1 MKLTKL
7 SIALYV
13 ALLFLSGVA
22 VGAFGYRLYT
32 VAPVS
37 ASNTPPNAAEY
48 RKKYLNEMQ
57 LRLKL
62 NPDQVTKLD
71 GILDDTRSK
80 FHAVRQRTKP
90 EFEAIRTEQ
99 VERVNSILSA
109 EQRAEYEKMRKER
122 DAREAR
128 EKQTGRG
135 SGPGF

>member
-7 SIALYV
+7 SVALYV

-37 ASNTPPNAAEY
+37 AMTGRPNAAEY

-57 LRLKL
+57 TRLKL
-62 NPDQVTKLD
+62 DAGQVTRLD
-71 GILDDTRSK
+71 GILDETRSR
-80 FHAVRQRTKP
+80 FHAVRERTKP
-90 EFEAIRTEQ
+90 EFDTIRSEQ

-122 DAREAR
+122 DER
-128 EKQTGRG
+128 EKQSGRG
-135 SGPGF
+135 QGPGI

>member
-7 SIALYV
+7 SVALYV

-37 ASNTPPNAAEY
+37 ASNAPANAAEY

-57 LRLKL
+57 ARLKL
-62 NPDQVTKLD
+62 SQEQVSKLD

-80 FHAVRQRTKP
+80 FQAVRQKTKP

-99 VERVNSILSA
+99 VDRVNSILS
-109 EQRAEYEKMRKER
+109 EQQRAEYEKMRKER
-122 DAREAR
+122 EAR
-128 EKQTGRG
+128 EKQYGRG
-135 SGPGF
+135 SGPGH